1 MTRNQWMIV
10 VVLVIGVLLVYCLG
24 MLLLAQQFLGQPA
37 RTELAA
43 VEPTDTPT
51 PRPSFTPIPTSTPQA
66 TATLVIQI
74 PTRASPTARA
84 TVVVGTRTAAAG
96 AIQKAFD
103 QSAAAKSYRLE
114 LEMTAQGDFGIV
126 PGLTNPNQALPMFG
140 MSGEVNGKDNHFV
153 FKGWLSAFLGG
164 DMTKG
169 FEIMRAGDKTFVKG
183 PLPMFGAPEDKW
195 YVADSSFKSSFS
207 DPNQM
212 LNTNQNADLNGFR
225 KTGTE
230 PLDGKRCD
238 VYTADKD
245 SSLGLFRSINAGG
258 AQAEDTLGALDNAVT
273 KIWICEDGYL
283 HQLSMQIE
291 GHNKDKPT
299 QKISMQIKF
308 RISNLNADI
317 KITPPANAAPMQ
329 APSFFFGTPTAT
341 PTRK

>member
-24 MLLLAQQFLGQPA
+24 MFLLAQQFLGQPA
-37 RTELAA
+37 QTVRVAA
-43 VEPTDTPT
+43 EPTDTPT
-51 PRPSFTPIPTSTPQA
+51 PRPSSTPTPTSTPQA
-66 TATLVIQI
+66 TATLVI
-74 PTRASPTARA
+74 PVSTRASPTARA

-114 LEMTAQGDFGIV
+114 LEMTAQGDFALV

-153 FKGWLSAFLGG
+153 FKGWLSTFLGG

-169 FEIMRAGDKTFVKG
+169 FEIMRVGDKTFVKG
-183 PLPMFGAPEDKW
+183 PLPMLGAPDDKW

-238 VYTADKD
+238 VYTAGKE
-245 SSLGLFRSINAGG
+245 SSLGLFRLINTAG
-258 AQAEDTLGALDNAVT
+258 AQAEDTLGALDNAET
-273 KIWICEDGYL
+273 RIWICEDGYL
-283 HQLSMQIE
+283 RQLTMRLD

-308 RISNLNADI
+308 RISNLNVAV